1 METFNLSLFKAGIWS
16 PNGITKSK
24 HPLQRSTAKDCFL
37 GKESMQQ
44 RGWVP
49 GGHCHPLPS
58 TATQQP
64 SRAPQSG
71 MVYPCII
78 NFHQFFIC
86 FFHIFPIELDIT
98 WYILEVSIGIHRYP
112 GIFRHDQPP
121 EFRLSMRPCARWC
134 HLSWSYCSHLWP
146 CCLLANWITTAA
158 FAYEIPLVFLDV
170 FGVFLEM

>member
-1 METFNLSLFKAGIWS
+1 METFNLSLFKPGIWS

-58 TATQQP
+58 TATATFKGT
-64 SRAPQSG
+64 SKWHGLS
-71 MVYPCII
+71 MH
-78 NFHQFFIC
+78 HQFSSMFHM

-158 FAYEIPLVFLDV
+158 IAYEIPLVFLDV

>member
-1 METFNLSLFKAGIWS
+1 
-16 PNGITKSK
+16 
-24 HPLQRSTAKDCFL
+24 
-37 GKESMQQ
+37 
-44 RGWVP
+44 
-49 GGHCHPLPS
+49 
-58 TATQQP
+58 
-64 SRAPQSG
+64 
-71 MVYPCII
+71 
-78 NFHQFFIC
+78 
-86 FFHIFPIELDIT
+86 
-98 WYILEVSIGIHRYP
+98 LEVSIGIHRYP

>member
-1 METFNLSLFKAGIWS
+1 VAWFIHASSIF
-16 PNGITKSK
+16 
-24 HPLQRSTAKDCFL
+24 
-37 GKESMQQ
+37 
-44 RGWVP
+44 
-49 GGHCHPLPS
+49 
-58 TATQQP
+58 
-64 SRAPQSG
+64 
-71 MVYPCII
+71 I
-78 NFHQFFIC
+78 NFSYV

-112 GIFRHDQPP
+112 GIFRHDHPP